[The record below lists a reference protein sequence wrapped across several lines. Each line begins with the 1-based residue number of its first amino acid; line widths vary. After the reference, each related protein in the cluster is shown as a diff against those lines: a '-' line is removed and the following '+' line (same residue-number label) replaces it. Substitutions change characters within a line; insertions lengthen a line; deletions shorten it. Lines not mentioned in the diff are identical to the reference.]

1 MPKHKETKFAIS
13 EDDLIIFD
21 RRNHRFQEE
30 FDGGIVIHSDD
41 DKPRSVVALNWQD
54 INGYIRTFR
63 LQVEKGHYST
73 ENAILR
79 AKGRKKYLQVSPED
93 TLKQVMVIQ
102 FLEEE
107 QLTAGPDGVR
117 RSDAKLKKFYAKFKA
132 ENEELVLEARDYL
145 REKKAKRRLFVGRR
159 QFCRWIDRYLE
170 NQGAADSLARQNKGR
185 LCYGTRFSDEQQ
197 QYFHKYAREY
207 LSENEPTV
215 RNAFELM
222 EADHLKNGLGFEL
235 CSYSTFLRLVNDMD
249 DRDIDLGRGKDKHRV
264 QRKHM
269 ISGKGLRA
277 TRPMEILEM
286 DEHKL
291 DLIRVTKNLK
301 IWDLL
306 HPDVQT
312 RIKANPRPWASVALD
327 TCSRSICGMRVLA
340 GEPEGA
346 EAVATLAMAVRS
358 KEGST
363 ALSGEPLEWP
373 QCGRP
378 AAVHTDAG
386 AAYISAVFQ
395 QAVISLTGKNRIPPS
410 KHPHLRGRVER
421 FFKTI
426 NSRYMHLNSGR
437 TFSNVL
443 MKDKY
448 NPERHAHITHQEL
461 CDLLLRLIVQC
472 YHNTPHRQLNGE
484 TPLERWY
491 RASHTVGEVTP
502 PPTDEEYRDIFGIQL
517 KRKIGNY
524 GITILGNTYLSPE
537 LSSVREWKYNV
548 ELDVRLNDQDISSIS
563 FLDPRDNEWKDAKAT
578 FEGFDK
584 VPLTDWMETVRY
596 ILSKHG
602 PRARNG
608 QRAKRIMLSALSNAV
623 EISKNSRTAAGVGA
637 PLLTEARIVEF
648 EKKKMAGFEW
658 SRHLAIDYGDDRD
671 GVAACPP
678 VPKSPDNDPMN
689 PVGEYDSS
697 GFIDPQDQATKTKKD
712 SKSRSIATVS
722 EEADTVV
729 DTSGVVLIIEEMDGS
744 DD

>member
-1 MPKHKETKFAIS
+1 MSEHKTTKFGIGK
-13 EDDLIIFD
+13 DDRVIFD
-21 RRNHRFQEE
+21 GRHHRYQKP
-30 FDGGIVIHSDD
+30 FDGGILLHSDD
-41 DKPRSVVALNWQD
+41 DKPRSVLALSWQD

-63 LQVEKGHYST
+63 LQVEKDYYS
-73 ENAILR
+73 EANAILR
-79 AKGRKKYLQVSPED
+79 AKKRKKPAEVSAED
-93 TLKQVMVIQ
+93 TLKTAMVIK

-107 QLTAGPDGVR
+107 QDGGGADGVA
-117 RSDAKLKKFYAKFKA
+117 RSDVKLKKFYAKFKEA
-132 ENEELVLEARDYL
+132 NPELVQEARDYL
-145 REKKAKRRLFVGRR
+145 RDKKAKRRLFVGRR
-159 QFCRWIDRYLE
+159 QFCRWIERFEE
-170 NQGAADSLARQNKGR
+170 NQRSADGLVRQNKGR
-185 LCYGTRFSDEQQ
+185 VSYGTSFTDAQQ
-197 QYFHKYAREY
+197 EYFHKFVREY
-207 LSENEPTV
+207 LSRDEPNVKAVYTM
-215 RNAFELM
+215 M
-222 EADHLKNGLGFEL
+222 EADHQTNGLKFEL
-235 CSYSTFLRLVNDMD
+235 CSYSTFLRLVNDVD
-249 DRDIDLGRGKDKHRV
+249 DRDVDMGRGKDKHRV

-277 TRPMEILEM
+277 IAPMEILEM
-286 DEHKL
+286 DEHMV
-291 DLIRVTKNLK
+291 DLIRVSKNLK

-306 HPDVQT
+306 HPDVQA
-312 RIKANPRPWASVALD
+312 RIKANPRPWVSVAID
-327 TCSRSICGMRVLA
+327 ACSRSLCAIRVLA

-363 ALSGEPLEWP
+363 ALSGEALEWP

-378 AAVHTDAG
+378 KAVHTDAG

-395 QAVISLTGKNRIPPS
+395 QAVISLTGKSRIPPS

-426 NSRYMHLNSGR
+426 NSRYMHLFSGR

-448 NPERHAHITHQEL
+448 NPAQHAHITHQEL
-461 CDLLLRLIVQC
+461 TDLLLRLIVQC
-472 YHNTPHRQLNGE
+472 YHNTPHRKLNGE

-491 RASHTVGEVTP
+491 RASHTTEAVNP

-524 GITILGNTYLSPE
+524 GITILGNTYRSPE
-537 LSSVREWKYNV
+537 LSSVREWDYEV

-563 FLDPRDNEWKDAKAT
+563 FLDPRDNEWKDAYAT
-578 FEGFDK
+578 FEGFEK

-602 PRARNG
+602 PKARNV
-608 QRAKRIMLSALSNAV
+608 QRAKRIVLDALSGAMKTS
-623 EISKNSRTAAGVGA
+623 ENSRTAAGVGA
-637 PLLTEARIVEF
+637 PLLNEKRIVEF

-658 SRHLAIDYGDDRD
+658 SRHLAIDYGNDVPVTVDRPTVTPSAD
-671 GVAACPP
+671 P
-678 VPKSPDNDPMN
+678 DPMN
-689 PVGEYDSS
+689 PVGEFDSS
-697 GFIDPQDQATKTKKD
+697 GLIDPQGKAAKTKKD
-712 SKSRSIATVS
+712 NKSRSPAAS
-722 EEADTVV
+722 KAADTVV